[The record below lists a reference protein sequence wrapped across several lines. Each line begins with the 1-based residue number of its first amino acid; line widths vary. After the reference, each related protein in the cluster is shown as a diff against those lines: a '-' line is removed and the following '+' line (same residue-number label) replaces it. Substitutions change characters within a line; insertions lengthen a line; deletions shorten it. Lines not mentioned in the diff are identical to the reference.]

1 MGTEEDNKDRSPIM
15 ALGGLRKPKNPFT
28 ELRRST
34 SSSRA
39 AMLVSLA
46 TGRRPSLDVVSSPSP
61 PLLSPKVPRETWKRV
76 NLLCSPGYQ
85 RPRHQEDCSEVP
97 NDNQKRPWVKY
108 APSPS
113 SASPTTSCLK
123 RSADELDSSIE
134 GSPVSSA
141 KRPRT
146 SSHGPRKVHFP
157 ENPVSDSVEIPRAP
171 EGKHT
176 RKKLQLWHA
185 ASTEDS
191 RRETLST
198 SPEQTD
204 AFIFPEL
211 ADCQEPISSIS
222 HRLATGP
229 WGKVLEEDLKKG
241 GTTTIGQL
249 ASMTCAQV
257 KQLRGLKPPKEVTVR
272 NTLRGI
278 QSRLR
283 MKAPVVEATI
293 STEEEDKIKDEL
305 FSRPSPTPEEEGKMI
320 TAEEEGKRAEGTL
333 SPALSPI
340 HSPVQRLHED
350 AAPPQDQQGIDQSV
364 GHVEDGSTPQS
375 PKKSDP
381 SDQDSSKTPII
392 QLSSDPNESKPEE
405 EDVDI
410 AEEGGALEVTGANEE
425 LESHDL
431 LHSSQNVHEE
441 GTLRAEKAM
450 ISGGDIEIE
459 ESGVKDDQTEGSE
472 LIEVS
477 NDYEDLEVIEDA
489 VDIVEEE
496 PKDMV
501 KLVFNER
508 KSIDGQA
515 ELTSGQPRD
524 EVFRLT
530 FCQQIFFREKNA

>member
-1 MGTEEDNKDRSPIM
+1 MDRSPIM

-61 PLLSPKVPRETWKRV
+61 PLLSPKVP
-76 NLLCSPGYQ
+76 
-85 RPRHQEDCSEVP
+85 

-146 SSHGPRKVHFP
+146 SSHGLRKVHFP

-204 AFIFPEL
+204 AVIFPEL

-272 NTLRGI
+272 NTLKGI

-305 FSRPSPTPEEEGKMI
+305 FSRPSPTPEEESKMI

-350 AAPPQDQQGIDQSV
+350 AVTLQDQQGIDQL
-364 GHVEDGSTPQS
+364 VEHIEDESTPQS

-381 SDQDSSKTPII
+381 SVQDSSETPTS
-392 QLSSDPNESKPEE
+392 QLSFDPNKSKPEE
-405 EDVDI
+405 EVDI
-410 AEEGGALEVTGANEE
+410 AEGGAIEVPGANEE
-425 LESHDL
+425 LEVESHDL
-431 LHSSQNVHEE
+431 FNSSQHVGEE
-441 GTLRAEKAM
+441 GTSKNEEAM
-450 ISGGDIEIE
+450 ISGADIDTDEG
-459 ESGVKDDQTEGSE
+459 GVKDDQTEGSKV
-472 LIEVS
+472 IT
-477 NDYEDLEVIEDA
+477 EVIEDA
-489 VDIVEEE
+489 
-496 PKDMV
+496 
-501 KLVFNER
+501 
-508 KSIDGQA
+508 
-515 ELTSGQPRD
+515 
-524 EVFRLT
+524 
-530 FCQQIFFREKNA
+530 

>member
-204 AFIFPEL
+204 AVIFPEL
-211 ADCQEPISSIS
+211 SDCQEPISSIS

-229 WGKVLEEDLKKG
+229 WAKVLEEDLKKG
-241 GTTTIGQL
+241 GTTKIGQL

-305 FSRPSPTPEEEGKMI
+305 FSRPSPTPEEEGK
-320 TAEEEGKRAEGTL
+320 RAEGTL

-350 AAPPQDQQGIDQSV
+350 AVPPQDQQGIDQSV
-364 GHVEDGSTPQS
+364 GHVEDGSTLQS
-375 PKKSDP
+375 PKKSVP

-410 AEEGGALEVTGANEE
+410 AEDAALEVTGANEE
-425 LESHDL
+425 LESRDL
-431 LHSSQNVHEE
+431 LHSSQNVDEE
-441 GTLRAEKAM
+441 GTSRAEKAM
-450 ISGGDIEIE
+450 ISGGDIETE

-477 NDYEDLEVIEDA
+477 NDNEDLEVIEDA

-508 KSIDGQA
+508 KSNDGQA

-524 EVFRLT
+524 EVFRSLSAT
-530 FCQQIFFREKNA
+530 ASDDNEGSPL